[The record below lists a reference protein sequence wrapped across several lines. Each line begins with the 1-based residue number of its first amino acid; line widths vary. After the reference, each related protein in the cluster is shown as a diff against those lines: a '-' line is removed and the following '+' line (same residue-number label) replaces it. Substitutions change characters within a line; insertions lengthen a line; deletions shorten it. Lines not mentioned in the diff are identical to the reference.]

1 MDRPRE
7 RARRGRSVADQAWLP
22 CIEGLLQSRLLAAS
36 KIRVLVDL
44 LGTDHSAPVD
54 LSPPLRGGEVTNL
67 GYDALRVHPCPDP
80 SPALGSERGCSH
92 HPDPPLSG
100 SESSGSSPSAAKM
113 RARPL
118 SLGLCP
124 GSVRPSGKATDRF
137 GCSRPHL
144 NHQDHLV
151 AQREDSRRGR
161 SSPCSP
167 PHWSVL
173 HWERDSPRLSR
184 CDHLRYSPCESRLY
198 SRRHLRRL
206 PSCAVLGRWLVAGHS
221 SGVLPR
227 SDRTVVVRWRSERG
241 RSLAWDGGRQPR
253 PA

>member
-67 GYDALRVHPCPDP
+67 GYDALRVHPCPDQ
-80 SPALGSERGCSH
+80 SPALGSVRGCSH

-124 GSVRPSGKATDRF
+124 GSGASKWESHGSLWLFSASVEPPGPPGGPAGGFTSGTIQSLFSTAPACT
-137 GCSRPHL
+137 
-144 NHQDHLV
+144 
-151 AQREDSRRGR
+151 A
-161 SSPCSP
+161 
-167 PHWSVL
+167 
-173 HWERDSPRLSR
+173 
-184 CDHLRYSPCESRLY
+184 
-198 SRRHLRRL
+198 
-206 PSCAVLGRWLVAGHS
+206 LGA
-221 SGVLPR
+221 
-227 SDRTVVVRWRSERG
+227 
-241 RSLAWDGGRQPR
+241 
-253 PA
+253 

>member
-67 GYDALRVHPCPDP
+67 GYDALRVHPCPDQ
-80 SPALGSERGCSH
+80 SPALGSVRGCSH

-124 GSVRPSGKATDRF
+124 GSGASK
-137 GCSRPHL
+137 
-144 NHQDHLV
+144 
-151 AQREDSRRGR
+151 
-161 SSPCSP
+161 
-167 PHWSVL
+167 
-173 HWERDSPRLSR
+173 WERDRKSTRLNSS
-184 CDHLRYSPCESRLY
+184 HVASSY
-198 SRRHLRRL
+198 
-206 PSCAVLGRWLVAGHS
+206 AVFCLKKKILEQDTKHS
-221 SGVLPR
+221 
-227 SDRTVVVRWRSERG
+227 
-241 RSLAWDGGRQPR
+241 QP
-253 PA
+253 